1 MGELDFRI
9 CRIEDRDLEAAAM
22 VEAACFPPAE
32 AADPGTLKS
41 RAAVFPESFLVAKT
55 ERVVGLVNG
64 CVTTQERIT
73 DGLFADA
80 AAHRPDGMYQA
91 VFGLAVLPEYQRY
104 GIGKAL
110 MRAFCSRAR
119 EAGRQGVILTCKDR
133 LIVYYETLGFQ
144 KLGLS
149 ASVHGGATWYDM
161 LLRF

>member
-55 ERVVGLVNG
+55 EHVVGLVNG
-64 CVTTQERIT
+64 CVTNQERIT